1 MTKPNG
7 IAAGELTELQE
18 IIDQLN
24 RLLPQL
30 ASALS
35 AAQLERDRLLEE
47 LKRCPMPRCRMPPDP
62 FTHIGQVVRW
72 LREAAGL
79 TRQQL
84 EYETGIADTTIR
96 NIEMARHRPTVASMR
111 KLLRHPAMASLPEM
125 AKQAGLSLRPRSNI
139 PDVPQDAKNAN
150 P

>member
-1 MTKPNG
+1 MSKPNG
-7 IAAGELTELQE
+7 IAAAELAELQE
-18 IIDQLN
+18 LTAQLN

-30 ASALS
+30 AAALS

-47 LKRCPMPRCRMPPDP
+47 IKRRPSLRRRVPPGP

-111 KLLRHPAMASLPEM
+111 KLLRHPAMSSLPEM
-125 AKQAGLSLRPRSNI
+125 AKQAGLSLRPRNNV
-139 PDVPQDAKNAN
+139 PQAPQDAEHAN